1 MRLKVLSGLTLLSI
15 GWFALSTVHAQ
26 RGKVDPAISKI
37 SAAYQAAVN
46 AEDMTK
52 LKDLYVPEAVEMP
65 PNEPALRGW
74 AAIEA
79 YYKKM
84 FADTDGKAAITPMES
99 MVSGNVGYEVGTFT
113 QTIKMKSGQTINDK
127 GKYVVLLKPG
137 ADKQWRVFYAIY
149 NSDNPP
155 PQMPPAPA
163 AKK

>member
-1 MRLKVLSGLTLLSI
+1 MRRTVWYALALLVI
-15 GWFALSTVHAQ
+15 GASATPMLQAQ

-46 AEDMTK
+46 AEDIAKM
-52 LKDLYVPEAVEMP
+52 KDVYMADAVETP
-65 PNEPALRGW
+65 PNEPAVRGW

-79 YYKKM
+79 YYKKQ
-84 FADTDGKAAITPMES
+84 FADGDAKATITPTES
-99 MVSGNVGYEVGTFT
+99 MLSGNVGYEVGTYT
-113 QTIKMKSGQTINDK
+113 QMIKLKSGQTINDK

-137 ADKQWRVFYAIY
+137 ADKQWRVVYAIY

-155 PQMPPAPA
+155 PQMPAPA